1 MVFCTNPTITMVCN
15 CINNIIMVLD
25 TNECGNANGGCEHY
39 CNNTV
44 GSFTCSCN
52 TGFELAEDNLNCTG
66 KELQLTIGIWDC
78 FTSLACVHADV
89 DECAASTDR
98 CAQTLLVAIGVVVVQ
113 DIL

>member
-1 MVFCTNPTITMVCN
+1 MEVVSIYCTIP
-15 CINNIIMVLD
+15 
-25 TNECGNANGGCEHY
+25 
-39 CNNTV
+39 
-44 GSFTCSCN
+44 GSFMPCN

-98 CAQTLLVAIGVVVVQ
+98 CAQTLW
-113 DIL
+113 

>member
-1 MVFCTNPTITMVCN
+1 
-15 CINNIIMVLD
+15 MVLD

-66 KELQLTIGIWDC
+66 KKLQLTIVLLAYGIV
-78 FTSLACVHADV
+78 SLVWHVSMQMLMSVLLVLIDVHRRV
-89 DECAASTDR
+89 
-98 CAQTLLVAIGVVVVQ
+98 QTLLVAIGVVVVQ

>member
-1 MVFCTNPTITMVCN
+1 MN
-15 CINNIIMVLD
+15 
-25 TNECGNANGGCEHY
+25 CGNANGGCEHY

-89 DECAASTDR
+89 DECAANTDR
-98 CAQTLLVAIGVVVVQ
+98 CAQTLLVAIGVVVVHGYTLNS
-113 DIL
+113 DGLTCDGKIMLRVYCHAG